1 MTAELSESTEKER
14 PLTRKST
21 VDNGR
26 RILNVDNSDDSED
39 EEEVEDD
46 DDDDIPIAQDPV
58 KTAFDEILQ
67 IIKSGKLKLGK
78 REERKKFFDKY
89 SRYIEKLVDENK
101 NLLHVLAYWDG
112 ATNSSTK
119 SLISKLTAK
128 YPEEYS
134 RLLVSRDYTGSE
146 SNPLYAAISR
156 KDAKLVAYMCE
167 NKDKSPT
174 VQDALVDAL
183 GMQCSERSEN
193 CLTAAIRHK
202 LPVDIILNLIEKTTE
217 DALKAQDSK
226 GFTPLHYAV
235 EYERCTHSQFE
246 IIRRLIECGDSALD
260 KLGNKPDYFSVYG
273 YHESTREKYIS
284 SKKSGKIT
292 GERLAEWTPPTK
304 ETVLSQPKIS
314 KEYDGPKQMAPLPNE
329 RRTREDLAFKWRGTN
344 LTTEP
349 NGKPFQM
356 QNSLLQTNQIPNV
369 TVSADLKVSST
380 LPAHISNTEVSRE
393 SSKMRSGKLEEQA
406 VTEESAEK
414 IREMLHLHY
423 LRTRSPETAASRL
436 YGKSTKARHICFDY
450 LGAPLKID
458 PEEFIESFEHV
469 KLDTVLQYVAFPN
482 VRVHPA
488 PDYPYAL
495 DKSTGDGN
503 GRCDMMFFFQWLKDK
518 GVKRILKVIVDDSNT
533 PAHSDEA
540 IEKALQ
546 GFDVE
551 ILDWRKVDLCPETIW
566 TASRKLREV
575 HLQWSGNNAV
585 LRGWSESEGLRRL
598 EDLTKVHLHVKQDL
612 ESHSRMQKKIG
623 SFCDR
628 LNSSTSSAEQQRT
641 FSLPVEQPV
650 PHSIQPRIIQV
661 KRSDEDGQ
669 NRRLLTMSFAA
680 SEMKQEH
687 VLQPHRW
694 LNCMD
699 EFKDVFQNVWSWT
712 MKQKLQQ
719 QEALKQP
726 VEIALIDDGVDVL
739 QSRLRGKISDGK
751 SFDYGDKGANR
762 IRSHWISERGHGTVM
777 AKNIVR
783 ICPMAKIYVIKLET
797 HFDHK
802 EQKARIGA
810 RSAAEAIDAAVD
822 RKVQI
827 ISMSWTIKQP
837 DSNSEEKEKF
847 DSAVHRAVKA
857 GILLF
862 CSAADKGLHQ
872 DNDYPAAS
880 NPTKMFKIGAAKPNG
895 NVWDWV
901 PNIRHLD
908 FIIPGYE
915 VAENASLD
923 DDSSQNFQPQTGS
936 SVATALGAGLAA
948 LVICCVQLASI
959 HTQMSRQKGH
969 PDAPSSLTLDDLRH
983 VKNHENMKAA
993 LRTIGTSP
1001 DSDNKFIEVWR
1012 LFDKAAK
1019 DMAGKDKEQQLE
1031 VIVTLA
1037 YKFRAY

>member
-1 MTAELSESTEKER
+1 MTVELSESAEKEL
-14 PLTRKST
+14 PLTRNST
-21 VDNGR
+21 GDNGR
-26 RILNVDNSDDSED
+26 RILNIDNSDDSED
-39 EEEVEDD
+39 KEEMEDD
-46 DDDDIPIAQDPV
+46 DDDEIAIAQDPV

-67 IIKSGKLKLGK
+67 IIKSGRLKLGK
-78 REERKKFFDKY
+78 RGERKKFFDKY

-119 SLISKLTAK
+119 SLISKLTTK

-134 RLLVSRDYTGSE
+134 RLLVSSDDTGSE

-167 NKDKSPT
+167 NKDKSPI
-174 VQDALVDAL
+174 VQDALVSAL

-193 CLTAAIRHK
+193 CLIAAIRHK

-217 DALKAQDSK
+217 NALKAQDSK

-246 IIRRLIECGDSALD
+246 IVRKLIECGDSALD
-260 KLGNKPDYFSVYG
+260 KLGNKPDHFSVYG
-273 YHESTREKYIS
+273 YHESTQEKYVS
-284 SKKSGKIT
+284 SKKGGKID
-292 GERLAEWTPPTK
+292 GERLAEWTPLTK
-304 ETVLSQPKIS
+304 ETVLPQPKIP
-314 KEYDGPKQMAPLPNE
+314 KEYDDPKQMAQLPNE
-329 RRTREDLAFKWRGTN
+329 RRTREDLAFKWHGKN
-344 LTTEP
+344 LNTEP
-349 NGKPFQM
+349 NGKPSQM
-356 QNSLLQTNQIPNV
+356 QNTLLQTKQVPNV
-369 TVSADLKVSST
+369 TVSADLKVSPTT
-380 LPAHISNTEVSRE
+380 LAHILNTKVSRE
-393 SSKMRSGKLEEQA
+393 SSKMRSGKVEEQA

-436 YGKSTKARHICFDY
+436 YRKTRRICFDY

-469 KLDTVLQYVAFPN
+469 KLDTVLQYVAYPN
-482 VRVHPA
+482 VQVHPA

-495 DKSTGDGN
+495 DTFTGDGN

-540 IEKALQ
+540 IENALQ

-551 ILDWRKVDLCPETIW
+551 TLDWRKVDLCPETMW
-566 TASRKLREV
+566 TSSRKLREV

-585 LRGWSESEGLRRL
+585 LRGWSEPEGLRRL
-598 EDLTKVHLHVKQDL
+598 EDLTKFHLHVKQDL
-612 ESHSRMQKKIG
+612 ESHSRMQKKND

-628 LNSSTSSAEQQRT
+628 LNSGTSSAEHQRT
-641 FSLPVEQPV
+641 FSLPIEQPV
-650 PHSIQPRIIQV
+650 PLSVQPRIIQV
-661 KRSDEDGQ
+661 ERSDEDGQ
-669 NRRLLTMSFAA
+669 NRRLLTINFAA

-687 VLQPHRW
+687 ILQPHRW

-712 MKQKLQQ
+712 MKRKLQQ
-719 QEALKQP
+719 QEALMQP
-726 VEIALIDDGVDVL
+726 VELALIDDGVDVL

-751 SFDYGDKGANR
+751 SFDYGEKGANR

-777 AKNIVR
+777 AKNMVR
-783 ICPMAKIYVIKLET
+783 ICPMAKIYMIKLET
-797 HFDHK
+797 QFDHK
-802 EQKARIGA
+802 EQKVRIGT

-847 DSAVHRAVKA
+847 DSAVRRAVKA

-872 DNDYPAAS
+872 DNDYPAAF

-895 NVWDWV
+895 N
-901 PNIRHLD
+901 
-908 FIIPGYE
+908 
-915 VAENASLD
+915 
-923 DDSSQNFQPQTGS
+923 PQTGS

-969 PDAPSSLTLDDLRH
+969 PDAPSSSTLDDLRH

-1012 LFDKAAK
+1012 LFDKATK
-1019 DMAGKDKEQQLE
+1019 DMAGKDKEQQLG
-1031 VIVTLA
+1031 VIVALA

>member
-1 MTAELSESTEKER
+1 MTAELSESAENER

-21 VDNGR
+21 GGNGR
-26 RILNVDNSDDSED
+26 RILNGDNSDDSED
-39 EEEVEDD
+39 EEEAEDD
-46 DDDDIPIAQDPV
+46 DEVEIAIAQDPV

-67 IIKSGKLKLGK
+67 LIRIGKLKLGK
-78 REERKKFFDKY
+78 SEERKK
-89 SRYIEKLVDENK
+89 YIEERVEEHR

-112 ATNSSTK
+112 PSNGSTK
-119 SLISKLTAK
+119 SLISKLTTK
-128 YPEEYS
+128 YPEAYS
-134 RLLVSRDYTGSE
+134 RLLISKDETGSE

-167 NKDKSPT
+167 NKDKSPI
-174 VQDALVDAL
+174 VQDALVIAL

-193 CLTAAIRHK
+193 CLIAAIRHK
-202 LPVDIILNLIEKTTE
+202 LPVDTILNLIEKATE
-217 DALKAQDSK
+217 NALKAQDSK

-235 EYERCTHSQFE
+235 EYERCTHSQFA
-246 IIRRLIECGDSALD
+246 IVRKLIECGDSALD

-273 YHESTREKYIS
+273 YHESTREKYVS
-284 SKKSGKIT
+284 SKKGGKIN

-304 ETVLSQPKIS
+304 ETVLPQPKIP
-314 KEYDGPKQMAPLPNE
+314 KEYDDLKQMAQLPNE

-344 LTTEP
+344 LNTES
-349 NGKPFQM
+349 NGKPSQM
-356 QNSLLQTNQIPNV
+356 QNTLLQTNQVPNV
-369 TVSADLKVSST
+369 TVSADLKVSPT
-380 LPAHISNTEVSRE
+380 TPAHISNTKASRE
-393 SSKMRSGKLEEQA
+393 SSKMWSGKVEEQA

-436 YGKSTKARHICFDY
+436 YRKSTK
-450 LGAPLKID
+450 GAPLKID

-495 DKSTGDGN
+495 DKSTEDGD

-566 TASRKLREV
+566 TSSRKLRKV

-585 LRGWSESEGLRRL
+585 LRGWSEPEGLRRL
-598 EDLTKVHLHVKQDL
+598 EDLTKVYLHSSL
-612 ESHSRMQKKIG
+612 ILLSRITRSLNCIRMQKKID

-628 LNSSTSSAEQQRT
+628 LNSGTSSAEHQRT
-641 FSLPVEQPV
+641 FSIPIEQPV
-650 PHSIQPRIIQV
+650 PLSIRPRIIV

-669 NRRLLTMSFAA
+669 NRRPLTMNFAA

-687 VLQPHRW
+687 ILQPHRW

-719 QEALKQP
+719 QEALMQP

-762 IRSHWISERGHGTVM
+762 IRSHWISE
-777 AKNIVR
+777 
-783 ICPMAKIYVIKLET
+783 
-797 HFDHK
+797 
-802 EQKARIGA
+802 
-810 RSAAEAIDAAVD
+810 
-822 RKVQI
+822 
-827 ISMSWTIKQP
+827 
-837 DSNSEEKEKF
+837 
-847 DSAVHRAVKA
+847 
-857 GILLF
+857 
-862 CSAADKGLHQ
+862 
-872 DNDYPAAS
+872 
-880 NPTKMFKIGAAKPNG
+880 
-895 NVWDWV
+895 
-901 PNIRHLD
+901 
-908 FIIPGYE
+908 
-915 VAENASLD
+915 
-923 DDSSQNFQPQTGS
+923 
-936 SVATALGAGLAA
+936 
-948 LVICCVQLASI
+948 
-959 HTQMSRQKGH
+959 
-969 PDAPSSLTLDDLRH
+969 
-983 VKNHENMKAA
+983 
-993 LRTIGTSP
+993 
-1001 DSDNKFIEVWR
+1001 
-1012 LFDKAAK
+1012 
-1019 DMAGKDKEQQLE
+1019 
-1031 VIVTLA
+1031 
-1037 YKFRAY
+1037 